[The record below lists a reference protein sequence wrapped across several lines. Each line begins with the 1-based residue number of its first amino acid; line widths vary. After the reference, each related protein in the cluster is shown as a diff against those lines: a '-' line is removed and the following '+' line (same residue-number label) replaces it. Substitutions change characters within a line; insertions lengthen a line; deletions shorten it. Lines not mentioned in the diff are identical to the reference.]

1 MNRIYA
7 KLFLMALSVVVTF
20 NSSAQLSLTAQASA
34 LKYLGDVG
42 KKSNANY
49 FNNLRLGY
57 GFGIEYR
64 LGKVLGIGVDG
75 LYGNLS
81 GTDNDKTSH
90 LNFQSTI
97 LGGGLNVF
105 AFFDKLGETQKTVS
119 PYFHAGIGY
128 MMFDAYGD
136 LKDKNGKLYNYW
148 NDGSIRDQI
157 DIPANLQSATII
169 KKDYSYETQLKDS
182 AVSYAR
188 NTLFIPL
195 GIGAKFQMGFR
206 SSLRIGM
213 VYNLSMTD
221 YIDNFK
227 SGGNDSWA
235 SASVALNIH
244 FGKKPK
250 DAYSNVDFSA
260 VDNMDSD
267 EDGVKDLL
275 DKCLGTPKGVKV
287 DGDGCPDDKDNDGVY
302 DYMDKELGSKKGAT
316 VDGNGVTID
325 EDALAKRQLEW
336 DSLSN
341 ERSEGFNSTPTLTY
355 LIEIE
360 AKAKD
365 NQIKSGKV
373 SKIPAEFIEADY
385 NKDGTISAAEI
396 TKTIDGFFEGENS
409 FNVEKINK
417 LIDYFFEQ

>member
-1 MNRIYA
+1 MNRIYT
-7 KLFLMALSVVVTF
+7 KLFLIAVSLVVTI
-20 NSSAQLSLTAQASA
+20 SSMAQLSITTQAA
-34 LKYLGDVG
+34 GLKYLGDVG
-42 KKSNANY
+42 KKSNGNY
-49 FNNLRLGY
+49 FSNLRLGY

-64 LGKVLGIGVDG
+64 IGKVLGIGIDG
-75 LYGNLS
+75 LYGKLA
-81 GTDNDKTSH
+81 GTDNDKSSH
-90 LNFQSTI
+90 LNFQSTVM
-97 LGGGLNVF
+97 GGGLNVF
-105 AFFDKLGETQKTVS
+105 AFFDKLGETQKVVS
-119 PYFHAGIGY
+119 PYVHAGIGY

-148 NDGSIRDQI
+148 SDGSIRDQK
-157 DIPANLQSATII
+157 DEAANLQSSTIL
-169 KKDYSYETQLKDS
+169 KRDYTYETQLKDS
-182 AVSYAR
+182 ASSYAR
-188 NTLFIPL
+188 STLFIPL
-195 GIGAKFQMGFR
+195 GIGAKFQIGFR

-235 SASVALNIH
+235 AASVALNIH

-250 DAYSNVDFSA
+250 DAYSNVDFSD

-275 DKCLGTPKGVKV
+275 DKCLGTPKGLKV
-287 DGDGCPDDKDNDGVY
+287 DANGCPDDKDNDGVY
-302 DYMDKELGSKKGAT
+302 DYMDQELTSKKGAN

-325 EDALAKRQLEW
+325 EAALAKRQLEW

-341 ERSEGFNSTPTLTY
+341 ERSEGFNSSPSLRY
-355 LIEIE
+355 LKEIE
-360 AKAKD
+360 DKTKE
-365 NQIKSGKV
+365 IKSKSGKT

-385 NKDGTISAAEI
+385 NKDGIISATEI
-396 TKTIDGFFEGENS
+396 TKAIDGFFDGENS

-417 LIDYFFEQ
+417 LIDFFFEQ